1 MFTPK
6 IKSIT
11 WSTTVMKTISRLE
24 IGPEM
29 TLDFT
34 SRSVT
39 KTKYK
44 FIFRNLLLK
53 LWELLLIPQILFTSC
68 SWSLQFTNSLQSKR
82 LTLLKCSSNKALD
95 LWEGTMRSQGI
106 KTQLEKPDDSPLG
119 LHYLNVCKTHSKPC
133 SDVTCP
139 WGYTVVYC
147 IHKSTI

>member
-68 SWSLQFTNSLQSKR
+68 SWSLQFTNSLQSIL
-82 LTLLKCSSNKALD
+82 LTLLKRSSNKARD
-95 LWEGTMRSQGI
+95 LWEGTMRRSQGI
-106 KTQLEKPDDSPLG
+106 KTQVRKTRWFSIRSSLSKCLQDSQ
-119 LHYLNVCKTHSKPC
+119 
-133 SDVTCP
+133 
-139 WGYTVVYC
+139 
-147 IHKSTI
+147 